1 MRAAVIGTGFG
12 TRIHVPGL
20 RLAGAEVVAVSG
32 RRRER
37 VEAVAETEGIPAA
50 YTDYRVMLDETR
62 PDLVCVASPTYQHLE
77 MVREAV
83 QRGIHVWCEKPLAM
97 TGGDAWEMVR
107 LTREAGLLDACN
119 FQMRYLPARAHFRKM
134 IREGYIGD
142 LRILRY
148 IWTGGL
154 RLDPANPGFT
164 WFAERDAGGGV
175 LYNIGSHYL
184 DFLRWTFGDVAS
196 VSGSARAFVPERVL
210 PEGGMGTVTADD
222 TMSIDMVLESG
233 ALAMAQFSM
242 VTAGRRVQIEAY
254 GSEGTLILEDDRNLL
269 AGKGADLEPVSL
281 PGGGSL
287 DFNDPA
293 TLAGLDPEVLQR
305 VRAGWSSG
313 FSKYMDGAKQ
323 LIPYVGLAR
332 QLLDRIENGG
342 PALHPTLEDGAQ
354 VQDIIDAALA
364 SADSG
369 RRVAV
374 ERGELLAAS
383 TGVAH

>member
-37 VEAVAETEGIPAA
+37 VDEVAKTEEIPAA
-50 YTDYRVMLDETR
+50 YTDYRQMLDETK
-62 PDLVCVASPTYQHLE
+62 PDLVCVASPTYQHID
-77 MVREAV
+77 MVREIV
-83 QRGIHVWCEKPLAM
+83 QRGVHVWCEKPLAM
-97 TGGDAWEMVR
+97 TGRDGWEMVR

-119 FQMRYLPARAHFRKM
+119 FQMRYLPARAYMRQLVK
-134 IREGYIGD
+134 EGYIGE
-142 LRILRY
+142 LRFLRY

-196 VSGSARAFVPERVL
+196 VAGSARAFVPERVL

-222 TMSIDMVLESG
+222 SMSIDMVLENG
-233 ALAMAQFSM
+233 ALATAQFSM

-269 AGKGADLEPVSL
+269 GGKAADVAPISL

-287 DFNDPA
+287 DFNDPQ
-293 TLAGLDPEVLQR
+293 TLAGLDPAVLQR

-313 FSKYMDGAKQ
+313 FSRYMDGAKQ

-332 QLLDRIENGG
+332 QFLDRIEQGGG
-342 PALHPTLEDGAQ
+342 PAIHPTFEDGAQ

-369 RRVAV
+369 VRVQV

-383 TGVAH
+383 GAVR